1 MLKCLTINNVL
12 MAKQNNKG
20 IVYVLTNSA
29 MPGLVKIGMTT
40 RESIDSRMK
49 ELYSTGVPVPF
60 DCVYACE
67 VKISDC
73 AKIEKALH
81 KAFEPNRINANREF
95 FSIKP
100 EQATAILELF
110 DRKEITSEVTAEI
123 ENDLTPEDK
132 VAGEKIKSN
141 RRPPLNYREMNL
153 NIGAKLTFV
162 KDSSVQVIISGD
174 RKVLY
179 QGEELSLTAI
189 TKKLLGITHSLQ
201 PTLYWEYEGKNL
213 GDIYDETYSLEE

>member
-1 MLKCLTINNVL
+1 MEKT
-12 MAKQNNKG
+12 NKNIG

-40 RESIDSRMK
+40 RESIDTRMK

-67 VKISDC
+67 VKVSDC

-95 FSIKP
+95 FSIRP

-110 DRKEITSEVTAEI
+110 NRKDITNEVVAEI
-123 ENDLTPEDK
+123 ENDLTPADK
-132 VAGEKIKSN
+132 VAGEKIKTN
-141 RRPPLNYREMNL
+141 RRPPLNFREMGIQRNSV
-153 NIGAKLTFV
+153 LTFV
-162 KDSSVQVIISGD
+162 NDPSVCVTVIAD
-174 RKVLY
+174 KKVSY
-179 QGEELSLTAI
+179 NDNEISLTAI
-189 TKKLLGITHSLQ
+189 TKQLLGLDYAVQ
-201 PTLYWEYEGKNL
+201 PVKYWVYNGKNL
-213 GDIYDETYSLEE
+213 RDIYDDTYTLEE

>member
-1 MLKCLTINNVL
+1 

-20 IVYVLTNSA
+20 IVYVLTNSV

>member
-1 MLKCLTINNVL
+1 MMEKT
-12 MAKQNNKG
+12 NKNIG

-40 RESIDSRMK
+40 RESIDTRMK

-67 VKISDC
+67 VKVSDC

-95 FSIKP
+95 FSIRP

-110 DRKEITSEVTAEI
+110 NRKDITNEVVAEI
-123 ENDLTPEDK
+123 ENDLTPADK
-132 VAGEKIKSN
+132 VAGEKIKTN
-141 RRPPLNYREMNL
+141 RRPPLNFREMGIQRNSV
-153 NIGAKLTFV
+153 LTFV
-162 KDSSVQVIISGD
+162 NDPSVCVTVIAD
-174 RKVLY
+174 KKVSY
-179 QGEELSLTAI
+179 NDNEISLTAI
-189 TKKLLGITHSLQ
+189 TKQLLGLDYAVQ
-201 PTLYWEYEGKNL
+201 PVKYWVYNGKNL
-213 GDIYDETYSLEE
+213 RDIYDDTYTLEE

>member
-1 MLKCLTINNVL
+1 
-12 MAKQNNKG
+12 MAKQDNKG
-20 IVYVLTNSA
+20 IVYVLTNSV

-40 RESIDSRMK
+40 RESIDTRMK

-60 DCVYACE
+60 DCNYACE
-67 VKISDC
+67 VKVSDC

-110 DRKEITSEVTAEI
+110 DRKDITSEVAAEI

-132 VAGEKIKSN
+132 VAGEKIKSS
-141 RRPPLNYREMNL
+141 RRPPVNYREMG
-153 NIGAKLTFV
+153 IGTGAKLTFV
-162 KDSSVQVIISGD
+162 KDSYVQVAISGD
-174 RKVLY
+174 KKVLY
-179 QGEELSLTAI
+179 NGEELSLTAV
-189 TKKLLGITHSLQ
+189 TKKLLGITHAIQ
-201 PTLYWEYEGKNL
+201 PTAYWAYEGKNL
-213 GDIYDETYSLEE
+213 RDIYDEIHPIEE

>member
-1 MLKCLTINNVL
+1 MPQ
-12 MAKQNNKG
+12 QNNKG
-20 IVYVLTNSA
+20 IVYVLINSA

-40 RESIDSRMK
+40 RGNMDARMK

-67 VKISDC
+67 VKVSDC

-81 KAFEPNRINANREF
+81 KAFEPNRVNTNREF
-95 FSIKP
+95 FSIKA

-110 DRKEITSEVTAEI
+110 DRKDITNEVTAEI

-132 VAGEKIKSN
+132 VAGEKIKSS
-141 RRPPLNYREMNL
+141 RRPPMNYREMGI

-162 KDSSVQVIISGD
+162 KDSSVEVTISGD
-174 RKVLY
+174 KRVLY
-179 QGEELSLTAI
+179 NGEDLSLTAV
-189 TKKLLGITHSLQ
+189 TKKLLSITHAIQ
-201 PTLYWEYEGKNL
+201 PTSYWEYDGKNL
-213 GDIYDETYSLEE
+213 RDIYDETYTLDE

>member
-1 MLKCLTINNVL
+1 MEK
-12 MAKQNNKG
+12 ANKNIG

-40 RESIDSRMK
+40 RESIDTRMK

-67 VKISDC
+67 VKVSDC

-95 FSIKP
+95 FSIRP

-110 DRKEITSEVTAEI
+110 NRKDITNEVVAEI
-123 ENDLTPEDK
+123 ENDLTPADK
-132 VAGEKIKSN
+132 VAGEKIKTN
-141 RRPPLNYREMNL
+141 RRPPLNFREMGIQRNSV
-153 NIGAKLTFV
+153 LTFV
-162 KDSSVQVIISGD
+162 NDPSVCVTVIAD
-174 RKVLY
+174 KKVLY
-179 QGEELSLTAI
+179 NDNEISLTAI
-189 TKKLLGITHSLQ
+189 TKQLLGLDYAVQ
-201 PTLYWEYEGKNL
+201 PVKYWVYNGKNL
-213 GDIYDETYSLEE
+213 RDIYDDTYTLEE

>member
-1 MLKCLTINNVL
+1 

-29 MPGLVKIGMTT
+29 MAGLVKIGMTT
-40 RESIDSRMK
+40 RESIDTRMK

-67 VKISDC
+67 VKDSDC

-95 FSIKP
+95 FNIKP

-110 DRKEITSEVTAEI
+110 NRKDITHEVTTEI
-123 ENDLTPEDK
+123 ENDLTPEDR
-132 VAGEKIKSN
+132 VAGEKIKSS
-141 RRPPLNYREMNL
+141 RRPPINYREMGI
-153 NIGAKLTFV
+153 NIGDKLIFL

-174 RKVLY
+174 KKVSY
-179 QGEELSLTAI
+179 NNEDLSLTAV
-189 TKKLLGITHSLQ
+189 TKKLLGITHALQ
-201 PTLYWEYEGKNL
+201 PTAYWEYEGKNL
-213 GDIYDETYSLEE
+213 RDIYDEIYTLDE